1 MISVSLVVPVYSGEA
16 YLRRLVEAVDNLRQ
30 RWLTEGAP
38 INLSELI
45 LVDDCAIDGSPAL
58 LGALAK
64 EKSWVIVLHLARNF
78 GQHPATAAGIL
89 HSSGDWVVTLD
100 EDLQHPPSRIP
111 DLLRLAVERRSDT
124 VYGSADSHVHESVVR
139 DFGSRAYKRL
149 LALVTGSQSIRY
161 VSSFRLIRGAVA
173 RAAAAVCTPD
183 TYFDVAVSWFTQ
195 RIDFL
200 LMPLKDER
208 YIAMNKSGYKF
219 RSLLSHAR
227 RLLFSS
233 NLKVLRT
240 ASLLGVAVVIVSMI
254 GSIYLIFYKLTV
266 PEAVPVVGWTS
277 LMLTVGFLC
286 GFIILTLGVLLEYMS
301 ILIQRALSRPL
312 FFVIDRESDAVL
324 LEYFLAQPK

>member
-16 YLRRLVEAVDNLRQ
+16 YLRRLVEAVDDLRQ

-38 INLSELI
+38 INVAELI

-58 LGALAK
+58 LDVLAK
-64 EKSWVIVLHLARNF
+64 EESWVIVLHLARNF

-100 EDLQHPPSRIP
+100 EDLQHPPSGIP
-111 DLLRLAVERRSDT
+111 DLLRMAVERRSDT
-124 VYGSADSHVHESVVR
+124 VYGWAESGVHESIVR

-149 LALVTGSQSIRY
+149 LALVTGSQSIRH
-161 VSSFRLIRGAVA
+161 VSSFRLMRGAVA

-195 RIDFL
+195 RIDFF

-208 YIAMNKSGYKF
+208 YIAMSKSGYKF
-219 RSLLSHAR
+219 RSLFSHAR

-233 NLKVLRT
+233 NLKVLRLT
-240 ASLLGVAVVIVSMI
+240 TFLGVAVFIASVI
-254 GSIYLIFYKLTV
+254 GGLYLIFYKLTV
-266 PEAVPVVGWTS
+266 TDAIPVAGWTS
-277 LMLTVGFLC
+277 LILTVGLLC
-286 GFIILTLGVLLEYMS
+286 GFIIVTLGVLLEYMA
-301 ILIQRALSRPL
+301 ILIQRALGRPL
-312 FFVIDRESDAVL
+312 FFVIDRESDAEL
-324 LEYFLAQPK
+324 LEYFLTQPK